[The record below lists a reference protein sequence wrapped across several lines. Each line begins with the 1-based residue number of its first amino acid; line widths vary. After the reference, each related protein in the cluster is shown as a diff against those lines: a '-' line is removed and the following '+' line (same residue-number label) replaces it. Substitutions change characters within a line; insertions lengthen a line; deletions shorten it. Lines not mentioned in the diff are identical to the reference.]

1 MAPDPSHV
9 TRCRTLD
16 NDRATQHPL
25 HIGRRTRPVPGTRRA
40 HNPNHEDTTMAKG
53 IEPKRPDKKKPAK
66 TMKEKRAD
74 KKAKK
79 DAKR

>member
-1 MAPDPSHV
+1 MTPPGAP
-9 TRCRTLD
+9 TGAARWT
-16 NDRATQHPL
+16 T
-25 HIGRRTRPVPGTRRA
+25 IGRLSILLRRPPYAAGARHPPRA
-40 HNPNHEDTTMAKG
+40 QPNHEDTTMAKG
-53 IEPKRPDKKKPAK
+53 IEPKKDAKKKPAK